1 MTRCYKVSVNEILV
15 VTNDRGHWVATMC
28 NLSDGSFKDIP
39 MPSSR
44 VNSIISHCPE
54 IGGLSR

>member
-1 MTRCYKVSVNEILV
+1 MTRCYKVSSNEILI

-28 NLSDGSFKDIP
+28 NLSEGTFSDIP

-54 IGGLSR
+54 VGA